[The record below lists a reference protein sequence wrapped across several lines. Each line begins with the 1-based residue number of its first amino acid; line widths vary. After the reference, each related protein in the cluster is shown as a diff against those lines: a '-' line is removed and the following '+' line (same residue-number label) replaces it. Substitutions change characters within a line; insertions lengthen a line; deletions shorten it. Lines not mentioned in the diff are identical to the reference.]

1 MEGSL
6 VKLDAAVHGGS
17 IAKLSMPRP
26 AGIVRRPRVAV
37 LVDRCLE
44 SGMCWIA
51 APGGYGKT
59 TAVIDYV
66 QGSKTPH
73 VWYRVDDEDKDVARV
88 FYYLAKSPGVQGL
101 SLPVFGTE
109 YAEDAVVFARLFLR
123 AYMAHLEPGTVIV
136 LDDIHRADTP
146 EFREVLAV
154 LLRELPNTVR
164 CICISRTL
172 PGGGVAELALAGT
185 LPVIG
190 QTTLEFSEDEARGL
204 IGLREPKHAKGI
216 DVAAARGWAVGL
228 VMIANQKSSSP
239 QLLGA
244 LPLEQGNFQEVLGRL
259 FLQNVSGEDQ
269 DTLLKLN
276 LLPEIRSGLADAL
289 LGPGVGGP
297 VLERLFRMQLLVTR
311 TGQEGGGFQFH
322 DLLRDY
328 LSRLFE
334 VRLSPEEQA
343 SLREKAARVLRD
355 AGLVDAAVSMA
366 LQAQAWPLA
375 RELII
380 EHAEAMLSQGRRAT
394 LVEWGARFPDEELD
408 GWLLH
413 WIGAAHVPDDA
424 AAERW
429 FSRAWDAF
437 EKGGDLPGQ
446 WLTTTR
452 AVLVKTSSWRT
463 HDGLDRWTRR
473 AANLLRKG
481 LPELPPQDRMLV
493 GVGMLRAVD
502 YGEAD
507 EETAHAGERIA
518 DELLQQLADP
528 VDEVPADLRLIASE
542 ALVDHAVW
550 SGRQDIFEQAVDS
563 VSSELGAPK
572 VMPWVL
578 GMWLVSFGSASG
590 RYFSFSR
597 RGFPYESAE
606 DALRKAIEI
615 GEREALR
622 SVEFSGLYHLQLLLK
637 LRNDFVGFTDLV
649 ARLSEIADS
658 RFTTQVAVVA
668 DCRAAMHARQGNFVE
683 AYKDCDRFMT
693 AIEEANEPMV
703 ERWPHYV
710 TKFQVLLADRRPSE
724 AASLL
729 TGIVERLDGGPRER
743 VKVCILAAAAFEEK
757 WKGSE
762 GYAGRLAEFMAALRT
777 VNPSAVLLNLPDL
790 FAELLADALDRGIET
805 DLCHSAIRTRRLVPP
820 SRRPA
825 NWSWPLKV
833 FVLGGFRIE
842 IDGTQ
847 IDVGSKP
854 PTRAL
859 DILRALSLARDQT
872 CPLESLH
879 DWLWPD
885 LDGDQAKAACE
896 QALHRLRKTLGKS
909 DFIVQ
914 REGRVSLPSDKV
926 WVDLADWEASLKRAL
941 SRSGSMTVPEKEE
954 LLARFP
960 GPPLSPGTLPFWA
973 MPAADKVR
981 DGYIDL
987 AIDVGKYWENAGDS
1001 LRARGAYL
1009 KALEYYPDSERA
1021 YQALI
1026 LQRLSSNDPAGAV
1039 DDFCRYERA
1048 ARLNGNFQSSAALRS
1063 LVRPYL
1069 KS

>member
-1 MEGSL
+1 
-6 VKLDAAVHGGS
+6 
-17 IAKLSMPRP
+17 
-26 AGIVRRPRVAV
+26 
-37 LVDRCLE
+37 
-44 SGMCWIA
+44 MCWIA

-59 TAVIDYV
+59 TAVIDYI
-66 QGSKTPH
+66 QGSDTPH
-73 VWYRVDDEDKDVARV
+73 VWYRADDEDQDVARL
-88 FYYLAKSPGVQGL
+88 FYYLAKSLGPQEL

-109 YAEDAVVFARLFLR
+109 YAENPSAFARLFFR
-123 AYMAHLEPGTVIV
+123 AYLAHLESGTVIV

-172 PGGGVAELALAGT
+172 PGGGVAELALAGK

-190 QTTLEFSEDEARGL
+190 HTTLEFSEEEARGL
-204 IGLREPKHAKGI
+204 VGLREPGHAKEV
-216 DVAAARGWAVGL
+216 DVAAANGWAIGL

-239 QLLGA
+239 QLLSA
-244 LPLEQGNFQEVLGRL
+244 FPLERGNFQEVVGRL
-259 FLQNVSGEDQ
+259 FLQNVPGDDQ

-276 LLPEIRSGLADAL
+276 LLPEISSGLADAL

-297 VLERLFRMQLLVTR
+297 VLERLFKMQLLVTR
-311 TGQEGGGFQFH
+311 TGQQGGGFQFH

-355 AGLVDAAVSMA
+355 AGFVDAAVSMA
-366 LQAQAWPLA
+366 LQAEAWPLA
-375 RELII
+375 RELVI

-394 LVEWGARFPDEELD
+394 LIEWGTRFPAEELD

-429 FSRAWDAF
+429 FSRAWNAF
-437 EKGGDLPGQ
+437 ENDGELRGQ
-446 WLTTTR
+446 WLTVTR
-452 AVLVKTSSWRT
+452 AVLVKTGSWRT
-463 HDGLDRWTRR
+463 HEGLDRWTRR
-473 AANLLRKG
+473 AAAILRG
-481 LPELPPQDRMLV
+481 ERPDLVPGERMLV
-493 GVGMLRAVD
+493 AVGMLRAVD

-507 EETAHAGERIA
+507 EETARAGVHIA
-518 DELLQQLADP
+518 DELLQQLSDP
-528 VDEVPADLRLIASE
+528 TGEVPLDLRLLASE

-563 VSSELGAPK
+563 VTGNLGDPN

-578 GMWLVSFGSASG
+578 GMWLVTFGSASG

-597 RGFPYESAE
+597 RGFPYASAE

-622 SVEFSGLYHLQLLLK
+622 GVEFSGLYHLQLLLK
-637 LRNDFVGFTDLV
+637 LRNDFAGFADLV
-649 ARLSEIADS
+649 MRLGEIADS

-668 DCRAAMHARQGNFVE
+668 DCRAAMHAWQGNFVE
-683 AYKDCDRFMT
+683 AYKDCDRFMA

-710 TKFQVLLADRRPSE
+710 TKFQVLIADRRPGD
-724 AASLL
+724 AAELL
-729 TGIVERLDGGPRER
+729 AGIVDRLDGGPRER
-743 VKVCILAAAAFEEK
+743 VKICILAAYAFEEK
-757 WKGSE
+757 WKGAE
-762 GYAGRLAEFMAALRT
+762 GYGGKLTGFMAALRT

-790 FAELLADALDRGIET
+790 FADLVADALDRGIET
-805 DLCHSAIRTRRLVPP
+805 DLCHSVIRTRRLVPP

-825 NWSWPLKV
+825 KWAWPLKV

-842 IDGTQ
+842 LDGTQ
-847 IDVGSKP
+847 IDLGSKP

-859 DILRALSLARDQT
+859 DILRVLALARDQT

-896 QALHRLRKTLGKS
+896 QALHRLRKTLGKG

-914 REGRVSLPSDKV
+914 REGRVSLPPDKV
-926 WVDLADWEASLKRAL
+926 WVDLADWEPRLKRAL
-941 SRSGSMTVPEKEE
+941 SRNGDMTAPEKEE
-954 LLARFP
+954 LLVRFP
-960 GPPLSPGTLPFWA
+960 GPPLSPGMVPSWA

-987 AIDVGKYWENAGDS
+987 AIEVGKHWENAGEGS
-1001 LRARGAYL
+1001 RAREAYL

-1026 LQRLSSNDPAGAV
+1026 RQRLSSNDPAGAV
-1039 DDFCRYERA
+1039 NDFSRYERA
-1048 ARLNGNFQSSAALRS
+1048 ARQNGDYQSSTALHS

>member
-1 MEGSL
+1 MD
-6 VKLDAAVHGGS
+6 LDAAVHGGT

-26 AGIVRRPRVAV
+26 AGISRRPRIAA

-59 TAVIDYV
+59 TAVIDYL
-66 QGSKTPH
+66 QEKRAPH
-73 VWYRVDDEDKDVARV
+73 VWYRVDDEDQDIARL
-88 FYYLAKSPGVQGL
+88 FYYLAMSPGAREL

-109 YAEDAVVFARLFLR
+109 YAEDAAAFARLFFR
-123 AYMAHLEPGTVIV
+123 AYLAQMVPDTVIV

-146 EFREVLAV
+146 EFREILAV

-172 PGGGVAELALAGT
+172 PGGGVAELALAGK

-190 QTTLEFSEDEARGL
+190 QTALEFSEDEARCL
-204 IGLREPKHAKGI
+204 VGLREPGHEKGI
-216 DVAAARGWAVGL
+216 EAAAAKGWAVGL
-228 VMIANQKSSSP
+228 VMIANQKSSTP
-239 QLLGA
+239 QLMSAMPLG
-244 LPLEQGNFQEVLGRL
+244 QGNFQEVVGRL
-259 FLQNVSGEDQ
+259 FLQNVPGDDQ
-269 DTLLKLN
+269 NTLLKLN
-276 LLPEIRSGLADAL
+276 LLPEINSGLADAL
-289 LGPGVGGP
+289 LGPRVGGP
-297 VLERLFRMQLLVTR
+297 VLERLFQMQLLVTR
-311 TGQEGGGFQFH
+311 TGLRGGGFQFH

-334 VRLSPEEQA
+334 ARLPPEEQA
-343 SLREKAARVLRD
+343 SLRERAARVLRD

-366 LQAQAWPLA
+366 LQAEAWPLA
-375 RELII
+375 RELVI

-394 LVEWGARFPDEELD
+394 LIEWGTRFPAEELE

-429 FSRAWDAF
+429 FSRAWEAF
-437 EKGGDLPGQ
+437 EKDGDLRGQ
-446 WLTTTR
+446 WLTVIR

-463 HDGLDRWTRR
+463 HGGLDGWTRR
-473 AANLLRKG
+473 AAAILRG
-481 LPELPPQDRMLV
+481 RQPDLVPRERMLV

-507 EETAHAGERIA
+507 EETAQAGVKIA
-518 DELLQQLADP
+518 DELLQQLSNP
-528 VDEVPADLRLIASE
+528 TGEVPVDLRLLASE

-563 VSSELGAPK
+563 VASELNDPK
-572 VMPWVL
+572 VTPWVL
-578 GMWLVSFGSASG
+578 GMWLVSFGAASG

-597 RGFPYESAE
+597 RGFPYASAE
-606 DALRKAIEI
+606 DALRKAIEM
-615 GEREALR
+615 GEREALK

-637 LRNDFVGFTDLV
+637 LRNDFAGFADLV
-649 ARLSEIADS
+649 TRLGEIADS

-668 DCRAAMHARQGNFVE
+668 DCRAAMHARQGSFVE
-683 AYKDCDRFMT
+683 AYRDCDTFMT

-710 TKFQVLLADRRPSE
+710 TKFQVLLADRRPAE

-729 TGIVERLDGGPRER
+729 ADVVDRLDGGPRER
-743 VKVCILAAAAFEEK
+743 VKICILAAAAFEEK
-757 WKGSE
+757 WRGGAAYEEK
-762 GYAGRLAEFMAALRT
+762 LTEFMAALRA
-777 VNPSAVLLNLPDL
+777 VNPSAILLNLPDL
-790 FAELLADALDRGIET
+790 LAELLADALDRGIEA
-805 DLCHSAIRTRRLVPP
+805 DLCHSVIQTRRLVPP
-820 SRRPA
+820 MRRPA
-825 NWSWPLKV
+825 KWPWPLKI

-842 IDGTQ
+842 LDGTQ
-847 IDVGSKP
+847 FDLGSKS

-859 DILRALSLARDQT
+859 DILRVLALARDQT
-872 CPLESLH
+872 CPLESIH

-885 LDGDQAKAACE
+885 LDGDQAKPACE
-896 QALHRLRKTLGKS
+896 QALHRLRKTLGKG

-914 REGRVSLPSDKV
+914 REGRISLPPDKV
-926 WVDLADWEASLKRAL
+926 WVDLADWEARLNRGL
-941 SRSGSMTVPEKEE
+941 SRKGDTTAPEKEQ

-960 GPPLSPGTLPFWA
+960 GPPLSPGSLPSWA
-973 MPAADKVR
+973 IPVADKVR

-987 AIDVGKYWENAGDS
+987 AINVGRHWENAGEGF
-1001 LRARGAYL
+1001 RAREAYL
-1009 KALEYYPDSERA
+1009 RALEYYPDSERV

-1026 LQRLSSNDPAGAV
+1026 RERLSSSDPAAAV
-1039 DDFCRYERA
+1039 DDFSRYERA
-1048 ARLNGNFQSSAALRS
+1048 VGANGEYKSSHVIRT

-1069 KS
+1069 RS

>member
-1 MEGSL
+1 M
-6 VKLDAAVHGGS
+6 KLDAAVHGGS

-73 VWYRVDDEDKDVARV
+73 VWYRVDDEDKDVARL

-109 YAEDAVVFARLFLR
+109 YAENAVVFARLFLR

-204 IGLREPKHAKGI
+204 IGLREPNHAKGI

-228 VMIANQKSSSP
+228 VMIANQKSSSL

-244 LPLEQGNFQEVLGRL
+244 LPLEQGNFQEVVGRL
-259 FLQNVSGEDQ
+259 FLQNVPGDDQ

-276 LLPEIRSGLADAL
+276 LLPEINSGLADAL

-297 VLERLFRMQLLVTR
+297 VLERLFKMQLLVTR

-328 LSRLFE
+328 LFKLFE
-334 VRLSPEEQA
+334 VRLLPEEQA

-355 AGLVDAAVSMA
+355 AGLIDAAVSMA

-380 EHAEAMLSQGRRAT
+380 EHAEAMLAQGRRAT
-394 LVEWGARFPDEELD
+394 LMEWGARFPAEELD

-424 AAERW
+424 AAEQW
-429 FSRAWDAF
+429 FSRAWDEF
-437 EKGGDLPGQ
+437 EKGDDLRGQ
-446 WLTTTR
+446 WLTVTR

-463 HDGLDRWTRR
+463 HEGLDRWTRR
-473 AANLLRKG
+473 AATILRG
-481 LPELPPQDRMLV
+481 RPPDLVARERMLA

-502 YGEAD
+502 YGEHD
-507 EETAHAGERIA
+507 EEAAWAGVRIA
-518 DELLQQLADP
+518 DELLQRLSDP
-528 VDEVPADLRLIASE
+528 AVPVDLRLLASE

-563 VSSELGAPK
+563 VAGDIVDPK
-572 VMPWVL
+572 AMPWVL
-578 GMWLVSFGSASG
+578 GMWLVTFGSASG

-597 RGFPYESAE
+597 RGFPYASAE

-615 GEREALR
+615 GEKEALR

-637 LRNDFVGFTDLV
+637 LRNDFAGFADLV
-649 ARLSEIADS
+649 TRLGEIADS

-683 AYKDCDRFMT
+683 AYKDCDRFMA

-710 TKFQVLLADRRPSE
+710 TKFQVLVADRKPDE
-724 AASLL
+724 AAKLL
-729 TGIVERLDGGPRER
+729 AGIVDRLDGGPRER
-743 VKVCILAAAAFEEK
+743 VKICILAAAAFEDK
-757 WKGSE
+757 WKGAE
-762 GYAGRLAEFMAALRT
+762 GYAGKLAAFMAALRT

-790 FAELLADALDRGIET
+790 LAELLADAFDLDIET
-805 DLCHSAIRTRRLVPP
+805 DLCHSVIRTRCLMPP
-820 SRRPA
+820 PVRPA
-825 NWSWPLKV
+825 KWPWPLKV

-842 IDGTQ
+842 VDGTQ
-847 IDVGSKP
+847 IDLGSKP

-859 DILRALSLARDQT
+859 DILRALSLARAQT

-896 QALHRLRKTLGKS
+896 QALHRLRKTLGKG

-926 WVDLADWEASLKRAL
+926 WVDLSDWEARIKRAL
-941 SRSGSMTVPEKEE
+941 SRNGNMTNPEKEE
-954 LLARFP
+954 LLASFP
-960 GPPLSPGTLPFWA
+960 GPPLSPGSLPPWA
-973 MPAADKVR
+973 IPAAEKVR
-981 DGYIDL
+981 DGYINL
-987 AIDVGKYWENAGDS
+987 AIEVGKHWENAGYAS
-1001 LRARGAYL
+1001 MARDAYL
-1009 KALEYYPDSERA
+1009 KALDFYPDSERA

-1026 LQRLSSNDPAGAV
+1026 KQRLSSNDPVGAV
-1039 DDFCRYERA
+1039 DDFSRYERA
-1048 ARLNGNFQSSAALRS
+1048 ARLNGDYKSSAALRS